1 MINRRISVLRHAVI
15 GFVLAGAVTWVP
27 AHGQGTA
34 VFIDLADAVIYPGDA
49 ILIPVSLTLSSD
61 SLEAYEFVVTSS
73 RPDLI
78 VFIDSV
84 IVDTIVTCVD
94 PPGCGD
100 FDTLYDTL
108 YHDPPYRTGSSLT
121 EEWDVTIGT
130 LPSPSSLELTGFSNL
145 GADHLPTGIPP
156 PVQTEILVYLL
167 AQAICDPDT
176 ISGFTVTL
184 QLPELKAFF
193 SDPFGQLILP
203 SATAGGVITIL
214 TTVLGDID
222 HSGEFNV
229 LDVVRTV
236 NCAFKGDCPGCTS
249 DLADI
254 DCNGDVT
261 VFDLVGL
268 VDHVFRNG
276 PVPACP

>member
-1 MINRRISVLRHAVI
+1 MNRRISGLRRAVI
-15 GFVLAGAVTWVP
+15 GCALAGAVTGVP
-27 AHGQGTA
+27 AHGQGA
-34 VFIDLADAVIYPGDA
+34 VVFIDLADAVAHPGDA
-49 ILIPVSLTLSSD
+49 ILIPVSLTLTSD

-78 VFIDSV
+78 VFIDSLV
-84 IVDTIVTCVD
+84 VDTVLTCMD
-94 PPGCGD
+94 PPACSA
-100 FDTLYDTL
+100 FDTLYDTV
-108 YHDPPYRTGSSLT
+108 YHDPPFRTVNTLT

-130 LPSPSSLELTGFSNL
+130 MPSPSSAELTGFSNL

-156 PVQTEILVYLL
+156 PIETEILVYLL

-203 SATAGGVITIL
+203 SATSGGVITIL
-214 TTVLGDID
+214 PTVLGDID

-229 LDVVRTV
+229 FDVVHAV
-236 NCAFKGDCPGCTS
+236 NCAFKNDCPACTS

-254 DCNGDVT
+254 DCNGDVN